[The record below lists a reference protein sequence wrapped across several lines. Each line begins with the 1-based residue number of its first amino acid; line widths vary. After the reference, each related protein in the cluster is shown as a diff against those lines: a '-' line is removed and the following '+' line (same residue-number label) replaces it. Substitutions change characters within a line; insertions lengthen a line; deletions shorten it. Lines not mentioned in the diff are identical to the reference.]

1 MLMADVDETSL
12 GLLPS
17 EITIAVITVSVFVT
31 VSGPLYKNA
40 TAVGVDLSREYL
52 IVQPGSVQVITTST
66 SFVKQPLS
74 GVSTG
79 GSALMMIGEARL
91 ATSLIV
97 NPGLVET
104 ALISVPVFVTVTGEE
119 QTGESAVGAVP
130 SSVQRISAPGVGATS
145 WI

>member
-1 MLMADVDETSL
+1 
-12 GLLPS
+12 
-17 EITIAVITVSVFVT
+17 
-31 VSGPLYKNA
+31 
-40 TAVGVDLSREYL
+40 
-52 IVQPGSVQVITTST
+52 
-66 SFVKQPLS
+66 
-74 GVSTG
+74 
-79 GSALMMIGEARL
+79 MMIGEARL

-119 QTGESAVGAVP
+119 QTGESAVGAVS